1 MSTRRGGRKA
11 PAPGRGRRGPS
22 DDGVFVLGLVGR
34 AGSGKSTVAAALAED
49 GARVIEADR
58 LGHAITDSDPE
69 VRAALAAE
77 YGPDVYRADG
87 TLDRARVAA
96 RVFTDPEAR
105 RRLDRLVHPRIVERI
120 VEEIANLVDGGF
132 RGLVVVDAALMLD
145 WRFERNC
152 DAVLAVI
159 APEPMQVARLTAS
172 RGWSAAE
179 ARGRLAAQRTNQAFA
194 AAADVTLEN
203 TGSKQALAAAAR
215 AAVARLRGES
225 G

>member
-1 MSTRRGGRKA
+1 
-11 PAPGRGRRGPS
+11 
-22 DDGVFVLGLVGR
+22 VFVLGLVGR

>member
-1 MSTRRGGRKA
+1 
-11 PAPGRGRRGPS
+11 
-22 DDGVFVLGLVGR
+22 
-34 AGSGKSTVAAALAED
+34 
-49 GARVIEADR
+49 
-58 LGHAITDSDPE
+58 
-69 VRAALAAE
+69 
-77 YGPDVYRADG
+77 
-87 TLDRARVAA
+87 
-96 RVFTDPEAR
+96 
-105 RRLDRLVHPRIVERI
+105 
-120 VEEIANLVDGGF
+120 
-132 RGLVVVDAALMLD
+132 VDAALMLD

-152 DAVLAVI
+152 DAVLSVI